1 MHSAISI
8 NVQPSSW
15 EKRGWSCNEDCS
27 NRKCSFEWFTYFSEP
42 KTDGKYLEWVK
53 DHLALDELRLSLEK
67 KPVTDSPRKWSN
79 WSDSKGNHIWTKAR

>member
-8 NVQPSSW
+8 NVQQSSW

-53 DHLALDELRLSLEK
+53 DHLALDELRLFLEK
-67 KPVTDSPRKWSN
+67 KPVTDSPGKWSN
-79 WSDSKGNHIWTKAR
+79 GSDSKGNHV